1 MLPQTDNGN
10 KKKKT
15 WHGITVD
22 GKPLD
27 SFFDTEKTK
36 EVKAVYNEEAKD
48 PNKRGKRRIIVT
60 ETKPKKGRNGKMT
73 TTNQAILNRKNQDA
87 YLTKTKGLAKR
98 IIVYLITGGTF
109 VAEQLIEWEKETTGK
124 QFPKQRVWSELSK
137 ISRSALSEYI
147 IKKKT
152 THKGNIMFEYSLTN
166 DGLELTP
173 AQAFKLFSEPGPVK
187 SKKKAPKKKD
197 VAESPDTGDKPKEE
211 LVEIITGNAGS
222 SLNINVNG
230 TVDVVFHFK
239 LG

>member
-1 MLPQTDNGN
+1 MLSQTKYGN
-10 KKKKT
+10 KKKT

-48 PNKRGKRRIIVT
+48 PNKRGKRRVIVT
-60 ETKPKKGRNGKMT
+60 ETTPKKERNGKMT
-73 TTNQAILNRKNQDA
+73 TADQAILNRKNVNT
-87 YLTKTKGLAKR
+87 YLAKTKGIAKR
-98 IIVYLITGGTF
+98 IIVYLLSGQTF
-109 VAEQLIEWEKETTGK
+109 VAEQLIEWEKEATGK
-124 QFPKQRVWSELSK
+124 QYGKQQVWGELSK
-137 ISRSALSEYI
+137 ISRSALTQWIS
-147 IKKKT
+147 KKKLKY
-152 THKGNIMFEYSLTN
+152 KGNLMFEYGMTE

-173 AQAFKLFSEPGPVK
+173 AQAFQLFKEPGPTKK
-187 SKKKAPKKKD
+187 SKKKAPKKTD
-197 VAESPDTGDKPKEE
+197 VANPPDKADQPKEE
-211 LVEIITGNAGS
+211 LVKIVTGNAGS